1 VKDLIVRTRG
11 RTLGDSEQFSGVSG
25 EYKAGFPVVLT
36 IKVAFC
42 YIPPKATLRM
52 RTEIAYQLI
61 IYTGPRIPFL
71 TCLTIV
77 CLEHSIQV
85 DRWRRKILP
94 AVW

>member
-25 EYKAGFPVVLT
+25 EYKAGFPVVL
-36 IKVAFC
+36 
-42 YIPPKATLRM
+42 TLRM